1 MTERKVIKAKKQ
13 AIRRAR
19 LKKAGTVAA
28 MLPLV
33 MSKGAPVATLI
44 RGRHDEEV
52 PGIEQVV
59 EMPEQEIADVVL
71 PEMPA
76 EADYEEEKETEVLE
90 ELEIQEI
97 SETPATFEAPQK
109 FEAPRFSE
117 GGLTQFEASDAYV
130 GIVPLNE
137 IVGNWERKD
146 EWPHG
151 TIISASWIS
160 NTEVKIQLLKDMVD
174 YSVTPPR
181 TFTLGHGQIK
191 PAEVRVEVDGE
202 TFQGIMVSTASS
214 KGDLLEITL
223 YGIDRE
229 LFGTVNIYVRPD
241 NQPQRNSFQLVGGF
255 LRPNPSVPI
264 ELTQEHIRLGRVA
277 DKFVGDDVLV
287 LYSDVIDWPLLDL
300 SQLGFTGSFDFRS
313 RISDIVFASTAIVEP
328 SQINYGAVDWEKIR
342 GAIEDELYDQTNLPT
357 GQYYQVD
364 LSALQNFTNTGLFEQ
379 AQVRENVPV
388 ALQNIVVNRGRVETR
403 PFDATRTV
411 KHIEEHLSLDFKIEM
426 ANGEI
431 IDDIP
436 PLTIELPVESL
447 LYDQAGLWASFVHL
461 AGHGDQR
468 AAVQEAVVQ
477 AVAEVSLPEELNEN
491 LLQQLTESII
501 AQSMVRNQPNANGL
515 YDGQITLADAS
526 FTPTTIGPL
535 QSVPNKVFDNNNL
548 IVSDQDEYVFEFAI
562 KGDSPGGEQRFA
574 TATLV
579 IEREYLKFADSHV
592 GIHKIII
599 SPYVYKELV
608 FTAGEHDAF
617 NTEDLTVF
625 EAEYREELERK
636 IQTLAETG
644 GLFSYAQI
652 TPRPVTWTAGTVADK
667 NYDGTTNVISFVA
680 PKLTGFV
687 DGDDN
692 IITADFGTNLAERL
706 QFAHSLPGTWKIEG
720 LDFDESMLN
729 RLDENRAGNFNYE
742 IVGTPTFNPATI
754 RPLVLDVDDI
764 DRLDFDKAPVDREY
778 DATDVFTNNLP
789 RINVAIEGVHDENTY
804 QFVFDAEAVL
814 RFPERHVTSGLVS
827 VVLED
832 SAIVL
837 QRQGNTEQPVE
848 LSSDLQE
855 ALRGELF
862 LGEITPREVFW
873 GMGEVKDKPY
883 DKTNVAIIEEE
894 GMPQLIAVSD
904 GSDGIFAIDEDED
917 DSEALVVN
925 KGLAAFASKNVRRE
939 NRNVVPQE
947 VTATGDWSIGGG
959 TNRKNYI
966 IVAHPDARTIGFDM
980 PNNLFGQ
987 SAFGIPNFLH
997 NALLNPSFAD
1007 ATIHPLDVHFT
1018 GGSLQND
1025 SREYTSMP
1033 INPARDEF
1041 NLPTL
1046 RTVLDD
1052 KQVVLDQEL
1061 GSRITA
1067 VKGDFTH
1074 VNNLN
1079 AGTASSKL
1087 VGWDIDGPYHT
1098 NYRLVD
1104 SPTIEWEITAQ
1115 EVQHWGDIAGAQAG
1129 FATKLFDDTTHVT
1142 EEHISHL
1149 PRLSGENL
1157 EIGSWELSFNDN
1169 NVIFANTLTIGNEAG
1184 VREQLNDLIGPNQ
1197 KLADDFNFDTLFEAK
1212 ITPRVLR
1219 WEGGRIPSR
1228 TFDNT
1233 DEINISEVVAPDLIP
1248 AITGHDILDNHVR
1261 VEYDTD
1267 GLVFPDSV
1275 VGSYEF
1281 SWYADVALRV
1291 VFDDARHK
1299 NNYVVPDSG
1308 TTWASILPLNIEKY
1322 DMVYNFTVE
1331 SREYDGTTDI
1341 AENSFVATIVL
1352 YGGYEIQ
1359 LPYRVEGLHFKEVHA
1374 GTNELNF
1381 YDIVFDEK
1389 LYEFFDPADEGEILE
1404 RTIQAILGYREA
1416 QITPRHIEW
1425 TVGTVANKE
1434 WDGTDE
1440 VHQILIEP
1448 ELGRHGNRNEVSI
1461 VARDQDYITV
1471 EKGWARFSQTAVGD
1485 DIAVHS
1491 DGDWNL
1497 LTEDDTEHPLQ
1508 NYTFGSPY
1516 EAGEID
1522 QPEFRPA
1529 NIKPVAVT
1537 EVRPMPDDSDDMENN
1552 ILYVKTGRIEREYNG
1567 TPDIDLGED
1576 VQDAPELFLRN
1587 ARGADIP
1594 LSLDDNLAFQVSFF
1608 DKDVEYDN
1616 GNIIDKDILTSVA
1629 GFNHDSITL
1638 SDNGL
1643 RDIER
1648 LLFTGRITPQ
1658 ELTAE
1663 DIRLGGNRTIHKIYD
1678 GETDWEVAERPD
1690 SVNPGQTIRAF
1701 PELWVE
1707 IKETDERISIRFD
1720 ENNYAIAFADRHAGS
1735 EKAVTIDGFY
1745 LDSRN
1750 VTLSNDLKVWMSG
1763 NLLTGTISPMTIRW
1777 TQGQV
1782 ERRSYDGTEDAVISS
1797 MPDLPILP
1805 IDLENDGVIIQR
1817 GEARFDDRNVRF
1829 DDADNVVAMSV
1840 HATGE
1845 WSISGVNSG
1854 NYHLQLPLH
1863 RVLHAMIPTSQT
1875 LSTIMPRPEQRVNP
1889 LFESQIIDPLCLRF
1903 NGRKIAERVFNY
1915 DYYFTAEDKFYE
1927 YGIEAGF
1934 TNPEKWT
1941 NVETGQPMNVL
1952 GDYYLTIVFVDQMSR
1967 LANGQAHVGEDELV
1981 FVDEQGNEIGRA
1993 DVRVELRDEQGNVN
2007 RNYQYV
2013 FDENV
2018 ETIGRITKAQG
2029 LPVTRPQAARITE
2042 TEIELFHSTL
2052 TKHQPLLEE
2061 MPFLFE
2067 PFSFGDADT
2076 ADGRRENIF
2085 APTTAFDPGPYEIEY
2100 AVSLSDNPEDLGAA
2114 DWQTST
2120 LFTDLTPATEYFLFA
2135 RQADHHNRYAGAIIS
2150 GLASV
2155 VTLEQTTVTDVRPM
2169 PTDPED
2175 MEAFVLYIQSGHIV
2189 RPYDGSTD
2197 INLEDI
2203 QIEPKLVLRD
2213 AQGEDIEF
2221 LRANLEELTL
2231 RFLDKNV
2238 AYDNGNII
2246 DKEVVTSIE
2255 AFTHE
2260 RFVLTDEQLSKVEDL
2275 LFTGRITPIRL
2286 SLNDGRKIAERV
2298 FNYDYR
2304 FMPEDMSYDYDRQA
2318 GKWRNVDTGQVL
2330 DLIGDYYLTLSFVDQ
2345 MSRLVNGQP
2354 HVAEDELVF
2363 IDAQGNTIENADV
2376 QIELRDEQGNVNRNY
2391 EYILDDEVETIGR
2404 ITRAQGLP
2412 VTRPQAARVSE
2423 TEIELAPSE
2432 VLTFRFDPFAF
2443 REAGAENLFVATA
2456 RAFDPEPYG
2465 PYVIE
2470 YAVSRTNNPADLGA
2484 EDWQQST
2491 TFTGLIPATEY
2502 YLFARQAE
2510 HHNRYEG
2517 EISEGLAV
2525 VTLGERVPTPRPE
2538 PVPTPVPTPD
2548 TVPSPIPDR
2557 KVDERAELPR
2567 TGDMVASGLGILG
2580 LAALA
2585 SAAILRKKNK
2595 KE

>member
-130 GIVPLNE
+130 GIVPLAGDWA
-137 IVGNWERKD
+137 VKD
-146 EWPHG
+146 TWPYAA
-151 TIISASWIS
+151 I
-160 NTEVKIQLLKDMVD
+160 L
-174 YSVTPPR
+174 SVQWATQTR
-181 TFTLGHGQIK
+181 VRIEFSTTLSDGSTTLGGGQIK
-191 PAEVRVEVDGE
+191 DMELRVGIISSDG
-202 TFQGIMVSTASS
+202 FLDV
-214 KGDLLEITL
+214 
-223 YGIDRE
+223 
-229 LFGTVNIYVRPD
+229 
-241 NQPQRNSFQLVGGF
+241 QLVGSEGGNTYAIVLEGIPQDSF
-255 LRPNPSVPI
+255 GDIGIYIRDTHHRHDNSFRLHGGVLPPNPFVPI
-264 ELTQEHIRLGRVA
+264 AITEEHIRLGRVT
-277 DKFVGDDVLV
+277 DKFVNDPLTANVV
-287 LYSDVIDWPLLDL
+287 QWPSLDL
-300 SQLGFTGSFDFRS
+300 SQLGFTGEVRFTDK
-313 RISDIVFASTAIVEP
+313 IADIVFASTATVGP
-328 SQINYGAVDWEKIR
+328 SQINYGAVVWEKIR

-411 KHIEEHLSLDFKIEM
+411 KHIEEHLSLSFEIEM

-431 IDDIP
+431 IDDTP

-468 AAVQEAVVQ
+468 AAVQEAVAQ
-477 AVAEVSLPEELNEN
+477 AVAEVSLPEELSEK

-515 YDGQITLADAS
+515 YDGQISLADAS
-526 FTPTTIGPL
+526 FTPTTIGQL
-535 QSVPNKVFDNNNL
+535 QSVPNKVFDNTDL
-548 IVSDQDEYVFEFAI
+548 VVGAQDEYVFEFAI
-562 KGDSPGGEQRFA
+562 MGDSPGGTQRFA
-574 TATLV
+574 TASLV
-579 IEREYLKFADSHV
+579 IEREYLKFAGSHA
-592 GIHKIII
+592 GTHKIII
-599 SPYVYKELV
+599 SPYVYTTLD
-608 FTAGEHDAF
+608 FTAGATDAF
-617 NTEDLTVF
+617 NAEDLIVF
-625 EAEYREELERK
+625 EAEYREELEAK
-636 IQTLAETG
+636 IQTLAENG
-644 GLFSYAQI
+644 GLFSDAQI

-667 NYDGTTNVISFVA
+667 DYDGTTNVIRFVE
-680 PKLTGFV
+680 PELTGFV
-687 DGDDN
+687 DDDDN
-692 IITADFGTNLAERL
+692 IITVAFGTDLAERL
-706 QFAHSLPGTWKIEG
+706 QFAHSLPGTWEIEG
-720 LDFDESMLN
+720 LDFDEDMLN
-729 RLDENRAGNFNYE
+729 RQDENRAGNFNYE

-764 DRLDFDKAPVDREY
+764 DRLDFDKALVDREY
-778 DATDVFTNNLP
+778 DATDVYTNNLP
-789 RINVAIEGVHDENTY
+789 RINVSITGVYDENTY
-804 QFVFDAEAVL
+804 QFVFDTEAVL
-814 RFPERHVTSGLVS
+814 RFPERHVTPGLVS

-837 QRQGNTEQPVE
+837 QRQGSTIPPVQ
-848 LSSDLQE
+848 LSPELQE

-862 LGEITPREVFW
+862 LGKITPREVFW

-883 DKTNVAIIEEE
+883 DRTNVAIIEDE
-894 GMPQLIAVSD
+894 GMPQLIAVRD
-904 GSDGIFAIDEDED
+904 GSTGIFAIDEDG
-917 DSEALVVN
+917 SEALVVN
-925 KGLAAFASKNVRRE
+925 RGSAAFASENVRRE

-947 VTATGDWSIGGG
+947 VTATGDWSI
-959 TNRKNYI
+959 
-966 IVAHPDARTIGFDM
+966 DM
-980 PNNLFGQ
+980 PSNLFGQ
-987 SAFGIPNFLH
+987 SAFGMPNFLH
-997 NALLNPSFAD
+997 NAPLNPRFAN

-1197 KLADDFNFDTLFEAK
+1197 KLADDFNFDSLFEAK

-1248 AITGHDILDNHVR
+1248 AITGHDILYNHVR

-1267 GLVFPDSV
+1267 GLSFPDSV

-1281 SWYADVALRV
+1281 SWYDDVALRV
-1291 VFDDARHK
+1291 VFDDVRHE
-1299 NNYVVPDSG
+1299 NNYVVPGSG
-1308 TTWASILPLNIEKY
+1308 TTWASILPLDIEKY

-1331 SREYDGTTDI
+1331 SREYDGTSDI

-1352 YGGYEIQ
+1352 DGGYEIQ
-1359 LPYRVEGLHFKEVHA
+1359 LPYRVKGLHFKEVHA

-1389 LYEFFDPADEGEILE
+1389 LYEFFNPADEGEIRE
-1404 RTIQAILGYREA
+1404 HTIQVILDYQEA

-1471 EKGWARFSQTAVGD
+1471 EKGWARFNQTAVGD

-1491 DGDWNL
+1491 DGNWNL
-1497 LTEDDTEHPLQ
+1497 LTEDAINHPLQ

-1537 EVRPMPDDSDDMENN
+1537 EVLPMPDDSDDMENN
-1552 ILYVKTGRIEREYNG
+1552 ILYVKTGRIEREDNG

-1690 SVNPGQTIRAF
+1690 PVNPGQTIRAF

-1735 EKAVTIDGFY
+1735 EKTVTIDGFY

-1750 VTLSNDLKVWMSG
+1750 VTLSNDLKVWMSY
-1763 NLLTGTISPMTIRW
+1763 NLLTGTISPMSIRW

-1829 DDADNVVAMSV
+1829 DDADNVVAMPV

-2076 ADGRRENIF
+2076 ADGRRENLF
-2085 APTTAFDPGPYEIEY
+2085 APTT
-2100 AVSLSDNPEDLGAA
+2100 
-2114 DWQTST
+2114 
-2120 LFTDLTPATEYFLFA
+2120 
-2135 RQADHHNRYAGAIIS
+2135 
-2150 GLASV
+2150 
-2155 VTLEQTTVTDVRPM
+2155 
-2169 PTDPED
+2169 
-2175 MEAFVLYIQSGHIV
+2175 
-2189 RPYDGSTD
+2189 
-2197 INLEDI
+2197 
-2203 QIEPKLVLRD
+2203 
-2213 AQGEDIEF
+2213 
-2221 LRANLEELTL
+2221 
-2231 RFLDKNV
+2231 
-2238 AYDNGNII
+2238 
-2246 DKEVVTSIE
+2246 
-2255 AFTHE
+2255 
-2260 RFVLTDEQLSKVEDL
+2260 
-2275 LFTGRITPIRL
+2275 
-2286 SLNDGRKIAERV
+2286 
-2298 FNYDYR
+2298 
-2304 FMPEDMSYDYDRQA
+2304 
-2318 GKWRNVDTGQVL
+2318 
-2330 DLIGDYYLTLSFVDQ
+2330 
-2345 MSRLVNGQP
+2345 
-2354 HVAEDELVF
+2354 
-2363 IDAQGNTIENADV
+2363 
-2376 QIELRDEQGNVNRNY
+2376 
-2391 EYILDDEVETIGR
+2391 
-2404 ITRAQGLP
+2404 
-2412 VTRPQAARVSE
+2412 
-2423 TEIELAPSE
+2423 
-2432 VLTFRFDPFAF
+2432 
-2443 REAGAENLFVATA
+2443 
-2456 RAFDPEPYG
+2456 AFDPEPYG

-2470 YAVSRTNNPADLGA
+2470 YAVSRTNNPADLNA

-2517 EISEGLAV
+2517 EVSEGLAV
-2525 VTLGERVPTPRPE
+2525 VTLGERVPTPRPTPTPE
-2538 PVPTPVPTPD
+2538 PALTPVPTPD
-2548 TVPSPIPDR
+2548 TVSSPIPDR

>member
-97 SETPATFEAPQK
+97 SETPATFEAPQN

-117 GGLTQFEASDAYV
+117 GGLTQFEASATYV
-130 GIVPLNE
+130 GIVPLAVNWDAKDTWPWAEIRTVRWLNDTDVE
-137 IVGNWERKD
+137 IVF
-146 EWPHG
+146 G
-151 TIISASWIS
+151 TRLS
-160 NTEVKIQLLKDMVD
+160 NNTN
-174 YSVTPPR
+174 
-181 TFTLGHGQIK
+181 LGGGQIE
-191 PAEVRVEVDGE
+191 AMELRVAAGDGLFADVQLISYAKGQ
-202 TFQGIMVSTASS
+202 THTIVLRGISQDAF
-214 KGDLLEITL
+214 GDITV
-223 YGIDRE
+223 Y
-229 LFGTVNIYVRPD
+229 FGDEGNE
-241 NQPQRNSFQLVGGF
+241 NSFKLTGSV
-255 LRPNPSVPI
+255 LPPNPFVPI
-264 ELTQEHIRLGRVA
+264 AITEEHIRLGRVA
-277 DKFVGDDVLV
+277 DKFVNDPLEADVMQ
-287 LYSDVIDWPLLDL
+287 WPYLELSEIGFIGSLD
-300 SQLGFTGSFDFRS
+300 FTDN
-313 RISDIVFASTAIVEP
+313 IADIVFASTATVGP

-342 GAIEDELYDQTNLPT
+342 GAIEAELEHQTNLPAE
-357 GQYYQVD
+357 QYYQVD
-364 LSALQNFTNTGLFEQ
+364 LSALQNAFTGTGLFEQ

-431 IDDIP
+431 IDNIP

-468 AAVQEAVVQ
+468 AAVQEAVAQ
-477 AVAEVSLPEELNEN
+477 AVAEVSLPEELSEK

-515 YDGQITLADAS
+515 YDGQISLADAS
-526 FTPTTIGPL
+526 FTPTTIGQL
-535 QSVPNKVFDNNNL
+535 QSVPNKVFDNTDL
-548 IVSDQDEYVFEFAI
+548 VVGAQDEYVFEFAI
-562 KGDSPGGEQRFA
+562 MGDSPGGTQRFA
-574 TATLV
+574 TASLV
-579 IEREYLKFADSHV
+579 IEREYLKFAGSHA
-592 GIHKIII
+592 GTHKIII
-599 SPYVYKELV
+599 SPYVYTTLD
-608 FTAGEHDAF
+608 FTAGATDAF
-617 NTEDLTVF
+617 NAEDLTVF
-625 EAEYREELERK
+625 EAEYREELEAK
-636 IQTLAETG
+636 IQTLAENG
-644 GLFSYAQI
+644 GLFSDAEI
-652 TPRPVTWTAGTVADK
+652 TPRPVTWTVGTVADK
-667 NYDGTTNVISFVA
+667 DYDGTTNVIRFVA
-680 PKLTGFV
+680 PELTGFV

-692 IITADFGTNLAERL
+692 IITVDFGTNLAERL
-706 QFAHSLPGTWKIEG
+706 QFAQSLPGTWKIEG
-720 LDFDESMLN
+720 LYFDESMLN
-729 RLDENRAGNFNYE
+729 RLDENIAGNFNYE

-754 RPLVLDVDDI
+754 HPLVLDVDDI
-764 DRLDFDKAPVDREY
+764 DRLVFDKAPVNREY

-804 QFVFDAEAVL
+804 QFVFEAAALL

-827 VVLED
+827 VVLEN
-832 SAIVL
+832 SAIGL
-837 QRQGNTEQPVE
+837 QSQGSTDQPVQ

-862 LGEITPREVFW
+862 LGKITPREVFW
-873 GMGEVKDKPY
+873 GMGEVKDKDY
-883 DKTNVAIIEEE
+883 DGTDTAEISVY
-894 GMPQLIAVSD
+894 PQLLVASD
-904 GSDGIFAIDEDED
+904 GSTGIFAVDEDG
-917 DSEALVVN
+917 SEALVVN
-925 KGLAAFASKNVRRE
+925 RGSAAFASKNVRRE
-939 NRNVVPQE
+939 NRNIVAQE
-947 VTATGDWSIGGG
+947 VTATGNWSIGGG
-959 TNRKNYI
+959 RYADNYI
-966 IVAHPDARTIGFDM
+966 IVVHPGARTIGFDM

-987 SAFGIPNFLH
+987 SAFGMPNFLH

-1033 INPARDEF
+1033 INPARGEF

-1098 NYRLVD
+1098 NYRLGD

-1157 EIGSWELSFNDN
+1157 EIDSWELSFNDN
-1169 NVIFANTLTIGNEAG
+1169 NVIANTLTIRNEAG

-1197 KLADDFNFDTLFEAK
+1197 KLADNFNFDSLFEAK

-1228 TFDNT
+1228 TFDYT
-1233 DEINISEVVAPDLIP
+1233 DEIEISEVVAPDLIP

-1267 GLVFPDSV
+1267 GLAFPDSA

-1281 SWYADVALRV
+1281 SWYDDMALRV
-1291 VFDDARHK
+1291 VFDDARHE

-1308 TTWASILPLNIEKY
+1308 TTWASILPLDIEKY

-1331 SREYDGTTDI
+1331 SREYDGTSDI

-1352 YGGYEIQ
+1352 DGGYEIQ
-1359 LPYRVEGLHFKEVHA
+1359 LPYRVKGLHFKEVHA

-1404 RTIQAILGYREA
+1404 RTIQEILDYQEA
-1416 QITPRHIEW
+1416 QITPRLIEW
-1425 TVGTVANKE
+1425 IPGTVANKE

-1471 EKGWARFSQTAVGD
+1471 EKGWARFSRTAVGD

-1690 SVNPGQTIRAF
+1690 PVNPGQTIRAF

-1735 EKAVTIDGFY
+1735 EKTVTIDGFY

-1750 VTLSNDLKVWMSG
+1750 VTLSNDLKVWMSD
-1763 NLLTGTISPMTIRW
+1763 NLLTGTISPMSIRW

-1829 DDADNVVAMSV
+1829 DDADNVVAMPV

-1981 FVDEQGNEIGRA
+1981 FVDDEQGNEIGRA

-2042 TEIELFHSTL
+2042 TEIELFHSTI

-2076 ADGRRENIF
+2076 ADGRRENLF
-2085 APTTAFDPGPYEIEY
+2085 APTTDFDPGPYKIEY
-2100 AVSLSDNPEDLGAA
+2100 AISLSNNPEDLGAA

-2213 AQGEDIEF
+2213 AQGEDIKF
-2221 LRANLEELTL
+2221 SRANLEELTL

-2238 AYDNGNII
+2238 AYDSGNII

-2260 RFVLTDEQLSKVEDL
+2260 RFVLTDEQLSKVEDF

-2286 SLNDGRKIAERV
+2286 SLNVGRKIAERV

-2304 FMPEDMSYDYDRQA
+2304 FMPEDMSYDYDKQA
-2318 GKWRNVDTGQVL
+2318 GKWRNADTGQVL
-2330 DLIGDYYLTLSFVDQ
+2330 DLIGDYYLTLSFADQ
-2345 MSRLVNGQP
+2345 MSRLANGQP

-2432 VLTFRFDPFAF
+2432 VLTFRFDPFVF

-2538 PVPTPVPTPD
+2538 PVPTPD

>member
-97 SETPATFEAPQK
+97 SETPATFEAPQN

-117 GGLTQFEASDAYV
+117 GGLTQFEASATYV
-130 GIVPLNE
+130 GIVPLAVNWDAKDTWPWAEIRTVRWLNDTDVE
-137 IVGNWERKD
+137 IVF
-146 EWPHG
+146 G
-151 TIISASWIS
+151 TRLS
-160 NTEVKIQLLKDMVD
+160 NNTN
-174 YSVTPPR
+174 
-181 TFTLGHGQIK
+181 LGGGQIEAMELK
-191 PAEVRVEVDGE
+191 VAAGDGLFADVQLISYAKGQ
-202 TFQGIMVSTASS
+202 THTIVLRGISQDAF
-214 KGDLLEITL
+214 GDITV
-223 YGIDRE
+223 Y
-229 LFGTVNIYVRPD
+229 FGDEGNE
-241 NQPQRNSFQLVGGF
+241 NSFKLTGSV
-255 LRPNPSVPI
+255 LPPNPFVPI
-264 ELTQEHIRLGRVA
+264 AITEEHIRLGRVA
-277 DKFVGDDVLV
+277 DKFVNDPLEADVMQ
-287 LYSDVIDWPLLDL
+287 WPYLELSEIGFIGSLD
-300 SQLGFTGSFDFRS
+300 FTDN
-313 RISDIVFASTAIVEP
+313 IADIVFASTATVGP

-342 GAIEDELYDQTNLPT
+342 GAIEAELEHQTNLPAE
-357 GQYYQVD
+357 QYYQVD
-364 LSALQNFTNTGLFEQ
+364 LSALQNAFTGTGLFEQ

-431 IDDIP
+431 IDNIP

-468 AAVQEAVVQ
+468 AAVQEAVAQ
-477 AVAEVSLPEELNEN
+477 AVAEVSLPEELSEK

-515 YDGQITLADAS
+515 YDGQISLADAS
-526 FTPTTIGPL
+526 FTPTTIGQL
-535 QSVPNKVFDNNNL
+535 QSVPNKVFDNTDL
-548 IVSDQDEYVFEFAI
+548 VVGAQDEYVFEFAI
-562 KGDSPGGEQRFA
+562 MGDSPGGTQRFA
-574 TATLV
+574 TASLV
-579 IEREYLKFADSHV
+579 IEREYLKFAGSHA
-592 GIHKIII
+592 GTHKIII
-599 SPYVYKELV
+599 SPYVYTTLD
-608 FTAGEHDAF
+608 FTAGATDAF
-617 NTEDLTVF
+617 NAEDLTVF
-625 EAEYREELERK
+625 EAEYREELEAK
-636 IQTLAETG
+636 IQTLAENG
-644 GLFSYAQI
+644 GLFSDAEI
-652 TPRPVTWTAGTVADK
+652 TPRPVTWTVGTVADK
-667 NYDGTTNVISFVA
+667 DYDGTTNVIRFVA
-680 PKLTGFV
+680 PELTGFV

-692 IITADFGTNLAERL
+692 IITVDFGTNLAERL
-706 QFAHSLPGTWKIEG
+706 QFAQSLPGTWKIEG
-720 LDFDESMLN
+720 LYFDESMLN
-729 RLDENRAGNFNYE
+729 RLDENIAGNFNYE

-754 RPLVLDVDDI
+754 HPLVLDVDDI
-764 DRLDFDKAPVDREY
+764 DRLVFDKAPVNREY
-778 DATDVFTNNLP
+778 DATDVYTNNLP
-789 RINVAIEGVHDENTY
+789 RINVSITGVYDENTY
-804 QFVFDAEAVL
+804 QFVFEAAALL

-827 VVLED
+827 VVLEN
-832 SAIVL
+832 SAIGL
-837 QRQGNTEQPVE
+837 QSQGSTDQPVQ

-862 LGEITPREVFW
+862 LGKITPREVFW
-873 GMGEVKDKPY
+873 GMGEVKDKDY
-883 DKTNVAIIEEE
+883 DGTDTAEISVY
-894 GMPQLIAVSD
+894 PQLLVASD
-904 GSDGIFAIDEDED
+904 GSTGIFAIDEDG
-917 DSEALVVN
+917 SEALVVN
-925 KGLAAFASKNVRRE
+925 RGSAAFASKNVRRE
-939 NRNVVPQE
+939 NRNIVAQE

-966 IVAHPDARTIGFDM
+966 IVVHPDARTIGFDM

-987 SAFGIPNFLH
+987 SAFGMPNFLH

-1197 KLADDFNFDTLFEAK
+1197 KLADDFNFDSLFEAK

-1219 WEGGRIPSR
+1219 WEGGCIPSR

-1261 VEYDTD
+1261 VEYDTG

-1352 YGGYEIQ
+1352 DGGYEIQ

-1389 LYEFFDPADEGEILE
+1389 LYEFFDPADEGEIRE
-1404 RTIQAILGYREA
+1404 HTIQAILGYREA

-1491 DGDWNL
+1491 DGNWNL
-1497 LTEDDTEHPLQ
+1497 LTEDAINHPLQ

-1587 ARGADIP
+1587 ARDADIP

-1643 RDIER
+1643 HEIER

-1690 SVNPGQTIRAF
+1690 PVNPGQTIRAF

-1707 IKETDERISIRFD
+1707 IEETDEIISIRFD

-1735 EKAVTIDGFY
+1735 EKTVTIDGFY

-1750 VTLSNDLKVWMSG
+1750 VTLSNDLKVWMSD

-1805 IDLENDGVIIQR
+1805 IDREDDGVIIQR

-1829 DDADNVVAMSV
+1829 DDADNVVAMPV

-2318 GKWRNVDTGQVL
+2318 GKWRNADTGQVL

-2484 EDWQQST
+2484 EDWQEST

-2517 EISEGLAV
+2517 EVSEGLAV
-2525 VTLGERVPTPRPE
+2525 VTLGER
-2538 PVPTPVPTPD
+2538 VPTPVPTPD

>member
-130 GIVPLNE
+130 GIVPLAGDWA
-137 IVGNWERKD
+137 VKD
-146 EWPHG
+146 TWPYAA
-151 TIISASWIS
+151 I
-160 NTEVKIQLLKDMVD
+160 L
-174 YSVTPPR
+174 SVQWATQTR
-181 TFTLGHGQIK
+181 VRIEFSTTLSDGSTTLGGGQIK
-191 PAEVRVEVDGE
+191 DMELRVGIISSDG
-202 TFQGIMVSTASS
+202 FLDV
-214 KGDLLEITL
+214 
-223 YGIDRE
+223 
-229 LFGTVNIYVRPD
+229 
-241 NQPQRNSFQLVGGF
+241 QLVGSEGGNTYAIVLEGIPQDSF
-255 LRPNPSVPI
+255 GDIGIYIRDTHHRHDNSFRLHGGVLPPNPFVPI
-264 ELTQEHIRLGRVA
+264 AITEEHIRLGRVT
-277 DKFVGDDVLV
+277 DKFVNDPLTANVV
-287 LYSDVIDWPLLDL
+287 QWPSLDL
-300 SQLGFTGSFDFRS
+300 SQLGFTGEVRFTDK
-313 RISDIVFASTAIVEP
+313 IADIVFASTATVGP
-328 SQINYGAVDWEKIR
+328 SQINYGAVVWEKIR

-411 KHIEEHLSLDFKIEM
+411 KHIEEHLSLSFEIEM

-431 IDDIP
+431 IDDTP

-468 AAVQEAVVQ
+468 AAVQEAVAQ
-477 AVAEVSLPEELNEN
+477 AVAEVSLPEELSEK

-501 AQSMVRNQPNANGL
+501 AQSMIRNQPNANGL

-526 FTPTTIGPL
+526 FTPTTIGQL
-535 QSVPNKVFDNNNL
+535 QSVPNKVFDNTDL
-548 IVSDQDEYVFEFAI
+548 VVGAQDEYVFEFAI
-562 KGDSPGGEQRFA
+562 MGDSPGGTQRFA
-574 TATLV
+574 TASLV
-579 IEREYLKFADSHV
+579 IEREYLKFAGSHA
-592 GIHKIII
+592 GTHKIII
-599 SPYVYKELV
+599 SPYVYTTLD
-608 FTAGEHDAF
+608 FTAGATDAF
-617 NTEDLTVF
+617 NAEDLIVF
-625 EAEYREELERK
+625 EAEYREELEAK
-636 IQTLAETG
+636 IQTLAENG
-644 GLFSYAQI
+644 GLFSDAQI

-667 NYDGTTNVISFVA
+667 DYDGTTNVIRFVE
-680 PKLTGFV
+680 PELTGFV
-687 DGDDN
+687 DDDDN
-692 IITADFGTNLAERL
+692 IITVAFGTDLAERL
-706 QFAHSLPGTWKIEG
+706 QFAHSLPGTWEIEG
-720 LDFDESMLN
+720 LDFDEDMLN
-729 RLDENRAGNFNYE
+729 RQDENRAGNFNYE

-764 DRLDFDKAPVDREY
+764 DRLDFDKALVDREY
-778 DATDVFTNNLP
+778 DATDVYMNNLP
-789 RINVAIEGVHDENTY
+789 RINVSITGVYDENTY
-804 QFVFDAEAVL
+804 QFVFDTEAVL
-814 RFPERHVTSGLVS
+814 RFPERHVTPGLVS

-837 QRQGNTEQPVE
+837 QRQGSTIPPVQ
-848 LSSDLQE
+848 LSPELQE

-862 LGEITPREVFW
+862 LGKITPREVFW

-883 DKTNVAIIEEE
+883 DRTNVAIIEDE
-894 GMPQLIAVSD
+894 GMPQLIAVRD
-904 GSDGIFAIDEDED
+904 GSTGIFAIDEDG
-917 DSEALVVN
+917 SEALVVN
-925 KGLAAFASKNVRRE
+925 RGSAAFASENVRRE

-959 TNRKNYI
+959 TIRKNYI
-966 IVAHPDARTIGFDM
+966 IVAHPDARAIGFDM
-980 PNNLFGQ
+980 PSNLFGQ
-987 SAFGIPNFLH
+987 SAFGMPNFLH
-997 NALLNPSFAD
+997 NAPLNPRFAN

-1197 KLADDFNFDTLFEAK
+1197 KLADDFNFDSLFEAK

-1248 AITGHDILDNHVR
+1248 AITGHDILYNHVR

-1267 GLVFPDSV
+1267 GLSFPDSV

-1281 SWYADVALRV
+1281 SWYDDVALRV
-1291 VFDDARHK
+1291 VFDDVRHE
-1299 NNYVVPDSG
+1299 NNYVVPGSG
-1308 TTWASILPLNIEKY
+1308 TTWASILPLDIEKY

-1331 SREYDGTTDI
+1331 SREYDGTSDI

-1352 YGGYEIQ
+1352 DGGYEIQ
-1359 LPYRVEGLHFKEVHA
+1359 LPYRVKGLHFKEVHA

-1389 LYEFFDPADEGEILE
+1389 LYEFFNPADEGEIRE
-1404 RTIQAILGYREA
+1404 HTIQVILDYQEA

-1471 EKGWARFSQTAVGD
+1471 EKGWARFNQTAVGD

-1491 DGDWNL
+1491 DGNWNL
-1497 LTEDDTEHPLQ
+1497 LTEDAINHPLQ

-1537 EVRPMPDDSDDMENN
+1537 EVLPMPDDSDDMENN

-1690 SVNPGQTIRAF
+1690 PVNPGQTIRAF

-1735 EKAVTIDGFY
+1735 EKTVTIDGFY

-1750 VTLSNDLKVWMSG
+1750 VTLSNDLKVWMSD
-1763 NLLTGTISPMTIRW
+1763 NLLTGTISPMSIRW

-1797 MPDLPILP
+1797 MPDLPVLP

-1829 DDADNVVAMSV
+1829 DDADNVVAMPV

-2061 MPFLFE
+2061 IPFLFE

-2076 ADGRRENIF
+2076 ADGRRENLF

-2175 MEAFVLYIQSGHIV
+2175 MESFVLYIQSGHIL
-2189 RPYDGSTD
+2189 RPYDGSPD

-2213 AQGEDIEF
+2213 AQGEDIKF
-2221 LRANLEELTL
+2221 SRANLEELTL

-2255 AFTHE
+2255 DFTHE
-2260 RFVLTDEQLSKVEDL
+2260 RFVLTDEQLSKVEDF

-2304 FMPEDMSYDYDRQA
+2304 FMPEDMSYDYDKQA
-2318 GKWRNVDTGQVL
+2318 GKWRNADTGQVL

-2432 VLTFRFDPFAF
+2432 VLTFRFDPSAF

-2470 YAVSRTNNPADLGA
+2470 YAVSRTNNPADLNA

-2517 EISEGLAV
+2517 EVSEGLAV
-2525 VTLGERVPTPRPE
+2525 VTLGERVPTPRPTPTPE
-2538 PVPTPVPTPD
+2538 PALTPVPTPD
-2548 TVPSPIPDR
+2548 TVSSPIPDR